1 MPGQVSTKQDVERC
15 ALQPLPHTDHRLLF
29 RQIPQAAASMKE
41 GKWDRKKVGGSA
53 APLGGGVRV
62 GCARSLS
69 LYSPVHGHGAERE
82 DAGRAGAGTHRQGG
96 GHSHAGFW
104 HEGEEMAQGG
114 TMGSIDLPHL
124 ARATVPGCKSECL
137 LCFRPSATTPSSPPM
152 SQPPLVWSS
161 CRWSR
166 SGPAATSSRCTRRCC
181 PPPRV
186 WSGHGHR
193 EVWEELGQPPSAHSP
208 PSAGLLND
216 STFAKCRRGVQVV
229 NCARGGI
236 VDEGALLRALQSG
249 QCGGAALDVFTQ
261 VSGAAGTS

>member
-1 MPGQVSTKQDVERC
+1 
-15 ALQPLPHTDHRLLF
+15 
-29 RQIPQAAASMKE
+29 
-41 GKWDRKKVGGSA
+41 
-53 APLGGGVRV
+53 
-62 GCARSLS
+62 
-69 LYSPVHGHGAERE
+69 
-82 DAGRAGAGTHRQGG
+82 
-96 GHSHAGFW
+96 
-104 HEGEEMAQGG
+104 
-114 TMGSIDLPHL
+114 
-124 ARATVPGCKSECL
+124 
-137 LCFRPSATTPSSPPM
+137 M

-166 SGPAATSSRCTRRCC
+166 SGPAVTSSRCTRRCC

-186 WSGHGHR
+186 WSGHDHR
-193 EVWEELGQPPSAHSP
+193 EVWGELGQPPAAHSP

-261 VSGAAGTS
+261 VSGAVGTPQAWLCLSITLILPKRGQGSLANPVGLGLGTALLSFSPCKGGGVNPPCSELPGGCWELMAGWNCVCRSPQRTVTW